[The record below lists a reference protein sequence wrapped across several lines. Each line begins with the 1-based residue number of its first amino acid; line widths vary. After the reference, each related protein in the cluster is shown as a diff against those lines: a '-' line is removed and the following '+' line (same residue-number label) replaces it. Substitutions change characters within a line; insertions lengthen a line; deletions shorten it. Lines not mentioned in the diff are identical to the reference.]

1 MAREQ
6 GLNIIGVK
14 ESDPRFGAPDMA
26 LERSRAM
33 TGGPGGGPV
42 NDKAAENVE
51 LLDQVCFIVS
61 GPVDAVWLAG
71 RRLTD
76 SHSTSQDRQTQQHLL
91 PGYLDEIIQQGIA
104 DVRAREH
111 QDAEVDVSVD
121 GVEPEPEPAL
131 AP

>member
-1 MAREQ
+1 MAVAREQ

-51 LLDQVCFIVS
+51 LLDQVCFIVRLPMPS
-61 GPVDAVWLAG
+61 GWPAAG
-71 RRLTD
+71 
-76 SHSTSQDRQTQQHLL
+76 
-91 PGYLDEIIQQGIA
+91 
-104 DVRAREH
+104 
-111 QDAEVDVSVD
+111 
-121 GVEPEPEPAL
+121 
-131 AP
+131 

>member
-1 MAREQ
+1 M
-6 GLNIIGVK
+6 
-14 ESDPRFGAPDMA
+14 
-26 LERSRAM
+26 
-33 TGGPGGGPV
+33 
-42 NDKAAENVE
+42 
-51 LLDQVCFIVS
+51 
-61 GPVDAVWLAG
+61 WLAG
-71 RRLTD
+71 RWLTD

-104 DVRAREH
+104 DVRAREL